1 MGQINF
7 SNSNNRDAMVN
18 TQTVRTPMRVRW
30 LDEKGRQSQ
39 NVRLLRC
46 TIDRDCDAMV
56 AKAGALEKV
65 AELLLKEDC
74 EIDFENTGR
83 FLSDTSRVYVDP
95 DKKIVHKVQ
104 EWEIVK
110 NIDGSVRER
119 RPRKVALPNIATETP
134 LRWSG
139 RLMKKAEVYNRF
151 VFVTKLQIVH
161 INGLTYDFLYAMAKE
176 LEEKQSFLFVGSGPK
191 CNQPIVLYR
200 GGTQYRGFLEGRTQ
214 GDKYCLILHLSNMEL
229 KKPDPLPETAAS
241 LPTDNTKT
249 PSHEDTK
256 KEEKKQESAAVEKKS
271 EPSASAASATEPAKK
286 AKAAAKSES
295 AELEKKPKKPRSK
308 KGE

>member
-1 MGQINF
+1 
-7 SNSNNRDAMVN
+7 MVN

-46 TIDRDCDAMV
+46 TIDRDCDSLAQ
-56 AKAGALEKV
+56 KAGALDKV
-65 AELLLKEDC
+65 AELLVKEDC
-74 EIDFENTGR
+74 EIDFENCGR

-95 DKKIVHKVQ
+95 DKRIVHKVQ

-110 NIDGSVRER
+110 NVDGTPRER

-139 RLMKKAEVYNRF
+139 KLMKKQEVYNKF

-161 INGLTYDFLYAMAKE
+161 INGLTYDFLYGMAKE
-176 LEEKQSFLFVGSGPK
+176 LEEKQSFLFLGGGTKSNLPL
-191 CNQPIVLYR
+191 VLYR

-229 KKPDPLPETAAS
+229 KKPEAT
-241 LPTDNTKT
+241 LPTDNPKT
-249 PSHEDTK
+249 PGHEDTK
-256 KEEKKQESAAVEKKS
+256 KEDADEKKVDAPLRSDPRASASAPAAAEETARKPASKKSSKAEAPKADPAEEKKAKKPRGKKS
-271 EPSASAASATEPAKK
+271 E
-286 AKAAAKSES
+286 
-295 AELEKKPKKPRSK
+295 
-308 KGE
+308 